1 MRLAAG
7 TLQDREPRYLSM
19 TLKIRRTKL
28 LSSSV
33 AWLMKGRYLSSFLA
47 KVENQRTPLSLQY
60 THSLVFCYH
69 I

>member
-1 MRLAAG
+1 MQLAYG
-7 TLQDREPRYLSM
+7 LLQDREPRYLSLQ
-19 TLKIRRTKL
+19 LKIRCTKL
-28 LSSSV
+28 LSCSV